1 MSNTANTTP
10 RQLPPGLDQAKF
22 QSFLSR
28 AWDICGT
35 ENVDVISP
43 TTELKDGHYMDPCK
57 AHDMHAVYERDYF
70 VASAVL
76 FPRNVPEV
84 QQLVRLANEFV
95 VPIWPFSIGRN
106 TGYGGTAPRVPGSV
120 GIDLGKHMNKVIEV
134 NEEGAFALV
143 EPGVTYFSLY
153 EHLVKT
159 GLDQKLW
166 LDVPDLGG
174 GSIIGN
180 AVERGVGY
188 TPYGDHWMMHC
199 GMEIILPNGE
209 LVRTGM
215 GALPNP
221 DSSPDLPPH
230 EQPPNKCWQL
240 FNYGFGPYNDGIFS
254 QSNLGI
260 VVKMGIWLMPNPGGY
275 QAYMITFPRDDDLP
289 KIVDIIRP
297 LRLQMVLQNVPTL
310 RNILLDAAVS
320 APKSSYTSEAGP
332 LSEAKMDE
340 IAAQLDLGRWNFYG
354 AVYGP
359 EPVRNVLLTV
369 IKEAF
374 LSIPGS
380 KLFLPE
386 DRKEPHS
393 VLRTR
398 AKTLQGIPTIDELR
412 WVNWVPNGA
421 HLFFSPI
428 SKISGKDANLQYE
441 VTRRRCTEAGFDF
454 IGTFTVGMREM
465 HHIVCIVFNR
475 EIEDERLRAR
485 WLIRTLVKDCAANG
499 WGEYRTH
506 LALMDQIANTYN
518 FNDNALMKLNETVK
532 NALDPNGILAPGKN
546 GVWPQSYEKS
556 KWVLGES
563 EPWEPAGVG
572 SKSS

>member
-1 MSNTANTTP
+1 MYNTANTTP
-10 RQLPPGLDQAKF
+10 RQLPPGLDLAKF

-35 ENVDVISP
+35 ENVD
-43 TTELKDGHYMDPCK
+43 L
-57 AHDMHAVYERDYF
+57 
-70 VASAVL
+70 
-76 FPRNVPEV
+76 
-84 QQLVRLANEFV
+84 QQLVRLANEFA

-120 GIDLGKHMNKVIEV
+120 GIDLGKHMNKIIEV

-143 EPGVTYFSLY
+143 EPGVTCFSLN

-159 GLDQKLW
+159 GLDQKLC

-188 TPYGDHWMMHC
+188 TPYGDHR
-199 GMEIILPNGE
+199 MEIILPNGE

-215 GALPNP
+215 GALPDP
-221 DSSPDLPPH
+221 DASPDLPPH
-230 EQPPNKCWQL
+230 EQPPNKCWQP
-240 FNYGFGPYNDGIFS
+240 FNYGFGPYHNGIFS

-260 VVKMGIWLMPNPGGY
+260 VVVKMGIW
-275 QAYMITFPRDDDLP
+275 AYMITFPRDDDLP

-320 APKSSYTSEAGP
+320 APKSSYTSETGP

-340 IAAQLDLGRWNFYG
+340 IAAGLDLGRWNFYG

-369 IKEAF
+369 IKGAF

-380 KLFLPE
+380 KFYQFYLPE

-398 AKTLQGIPTIDELR
+398 AKTLQGIPAIDELR
-412 WVNWVPNGA
+412 WVDWAPNGA

-441 VTRRRCTEAGFDF
+441 VTKRRCTEAGFDF
-454 IGTFTVGMREM
+454 IGTFTDGMREI

-475 EIEDERLRAR
+475 EVEEERLKAR
-485 WLIRTLVKDCAANG
+485 WLIRTLVKACAADG
-499 WGEYRTH
+499 CGEYRTH

-546 GVWPQSYEKS
+546 GVWPRSYDKS
-556 KWVLGES
+556 EWVLGES
-563 EPWEPAGVG
+563 EPWERAGAGAGAG